1 MLDILIPGVDLWDE
15 KENRFIKVP
24 QTTLKLEHS
33 LFAISKWESFYKK
46 PFLSK
51 DDKKY
56 DETIYYIKC
65 MTIEP
70 VDDNVYYALSNTA
83 LIDIQTYIADK
94 KTATF
99 FLTKDKDDDRH
110 IVTSEEIYYW
120 MIASDIPFSCDK
132 WHLSRLMTLIKVCN
146 EKNKKQ
152 KPMSEKELYQRNAKL
167 KAARRKNK

>member
-1 MLDILIPGVDLWDE
+1 
-15 KENRFIKVP
+15 
-24 QTTLKLEHS
+24 
-33 LFAISKWESFYKK
+33 
-46 PFLSK
+46 
-51 DDKKY
+51 
-56 DETIYYIKC
+56 

-70 VDDNVYYALSNTA
+70 VDDTVYYALSNAA

-110 IVTSEEIYYW
+110 VVTSEEIYYW

-152 KPMSEKELYQRNAKL
+152 KPMSEKEAYQRNAEL

>member
-1 MLDILIPGVDLWDE
+1 MLEIIIPGVDLWDE
-15 KENRFIKVP
+15 KENRFIKIP

-51 DDKKY
+51 DDKQY

-70 VDDNVYYALSNTA
+70 VDDNVYYALSNA
-83 LIDIQTYIADK
+83 VVDSIQEYINDK

-99 FLTKDKDDDRH
+99 FLKKDKDDGQH

-120 MIASDIPFSCDK
+120 MIVSEIPFSCDK
-132 WHLSRLMTLIKVCN
+132 WHFSRLMTLIKVCN

-152 KPMSEKELYQRNAKL
+152 KPMSEKELYQRNAEL